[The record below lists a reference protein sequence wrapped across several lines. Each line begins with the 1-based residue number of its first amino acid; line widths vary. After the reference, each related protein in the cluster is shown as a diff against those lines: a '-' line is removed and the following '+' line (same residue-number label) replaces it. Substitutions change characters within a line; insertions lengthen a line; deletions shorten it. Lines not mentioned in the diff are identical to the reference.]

1 MDYLNALN
9 TLKDYYANLLIVQY
23 NGKPKATATIRT
35 LVDLI
40 YTNMILMQ
48 IRDSFQ
54 LESAQ
59 ISISNKNGTLGITN
73 AVVNKF
79 TLGKIINNTQG
90 TYIFEFDGSDWLYQ
104 GEEITLSD
112 YGIKVSGTPVEG
124 DTVTVVYL
132 PYMLGTSTSQTENA
146 QLDIIGKW
154 VGVSRDYIASDFW
167 GKEFFAYPGYNRLTT
182 NPIST
187 SELQHGYSKYRTFNS
202 EGRVLTYK
210 DMRFSGTS
218 LNNDDYRV
226 VIGLKIIKNSI
237 NHTVGEIDNAIY
249 EYFGGDVYTTWQAHE
264 VTYNYPIEM
273 ATLMNVC
280 LAKNVLPAP
289 TGVKIKI

>member
-104 GEEITLSD
+104 GEEINLSD

-124 DTVTVVYL
+124 DTVTVDYL

-187 SELQHGYSKYRTFNS
+187 SELQHGYSKYATFGS
-202 EGRVLTYK
+202 KGRVLTYK

-264 VTYNYPIEM
+264 VTYNYPVEM
-273 ATLMNVC
+273 ATIMNVC

>member
-48 IRDSFQ
+48 IRDAFDW
-54 LESAQ
+54 
-59 ISISNKNGTLGITN
+59 KT
-73 AVVNKF
+73 AV
-79 TLGKIINNTQG
+79 
-90 TYIFEFDGSDWLYQ
+90 
-104 GEEITLSD
+104 GE
-112 YGIKVSGTPVEG
+112 
-124 DTVTVVYL
+124 
-132 PYMLGTSTSQTENA
+132 

-167 GKEFFAYPGYNRLTT
+167 GKEYFSYPGYNRLSTETT
-182 NPIST
+182 ST
-187 SELQHGYSKYRTFNS
+187 LQHGYSDYETFDS

-218 LNNDDYRV
+218 LNDDDYRV

-237 NHTVGEIDNAIY
+237 NHTVGEIDEAIY
-249 EYFGGDVYTTWQAHE
+249 KYFGGDVYTTWQAHE
-264 VTYNYPIEM
+264 VTYNYPVEM
-273 ATLMNVC
+273 ATIMNVC
-280 LAKNVLPAP
+280 LDKNVLPAP
-289 TGVKIKI
+289 TGVKINIGAI